1 MRVLLILI
9 SLLSFG
15 LVADNKPNDFI
26 LYCKSEVTS
35 QEAIYKYSKSNELF
49 RSWVKRNNYFEPEYD
64 DYILLIHTTKLV
76 FVSEDKLIFSDAYNH
91 IYDFWVDRK
100 KLEVNND
107 SCSLV
112 TDEEANKHIKRFK
125 QEQKEWRLK
134 YPKEEIK
141 NKI

>member
-49 RSWVKRNNYFEPEYD
+49 RSWVKRNNSSESSYSYFEPEYD
-64 DYILLIHTTKLV
+64 DYILLIYTTKLV
-76 FVSEDKLIFSDAYNH
+76 FAGGWLIRWMLTGCKIPLNSKIIFFQYQMPSRLTNGG
-91 IYDFWVDRK
+91 IVWV
-100 KLEVNND
+100 
-107 SCSLV
+107 
-112 TDEEANKHIKRFK
+112 T
-125 QEQKEWRLK
+125 
-134 YPKEEIK
+134 
-141 NKI
+141 